1 MTEKSITAN
10 TGSASTSTAST
21 SITDTDS
28 DAAKTGLAAKTKT
41 EPTADTT
48 RRRMLK
54 AGTLAGGALLLS
66 APYIRTAHAK
76 TTTWKVQSSW
86 DAGTTGFKLFEE
98 WANAFKEKSG
108 GELEIKPFPAKA
120 VAADNNALFDAVRT
134 GVLQAMNP
142 FTLYWSGK
150 IPASVFLSSY
160 PAGPDQ
166 TSHWDTMFYGLG
178 MLEMTRDIFQRFGLF
193 YVGPI
198 QHDANIIHSKK
209 AVTSLDQLRGMKVRL
224 PGGMVAQ
231 VFEQFGVSTT
241 SMPGSD
247 IYPALEKGTIDAADY
262 VGPAINWDLGFA
274 EVTKYII
281 CMGPPGQTSLYQP
294 VDLMDLTVNMR
305 AWKRLSKKMQT
316 FVEEQVQT
324 YSVHHFVTIQKA
336 NVEAMEKFLKK
347 GTKVSR
353 LSAED
358 VTRFRKAAI
367 PVWYEWARK
376 NKDAK
381 RVFELQ
387 RDFMLNPYMGYLNPD
402 DVKGLKL

>member
-1 MTEKSITAN
+1 MTDKSPSADPKAQ
-10 TGSASTSTAST
+10 TG
-21 SITDTDS
+21 
-28 DAAKTGLAAKTKT
+28 K
-41 EPTADTT
+41 PTDTT
-48 RRRMLK
+48 RRQLLT
-54 AGTLAGGALLLS
+54 AGTVAGGALLLG
-66 APYIRTAHAK
+66 APYIRNAEAAK
-76 TTTWKVQSSW
+76 STTWKVQSSW

-98 WANAFKEKSG
+98 WANSFKEKSG
-108 GELEIKPFPAKA
+108 GELAIKPFPAKA

-178 MLEMTRDIFQRFGLF
+178 MLEMTRDIFKKFGLY

-209 AVTSLDQLRGMKVRL
+209 PVTSLKQLKGMKIRL
-224 PGGMVAQ
+224 PGGMVSE

-294 VDLMDLTVNMR
+294 VDLMDMTVNMG
-305 AWKRLSKKMQT
+305 AWKRLSKQMQA
-316 FVEEQVQT
+316 FVQDQVQT
-324 YSVHHFVTIQKA
+324 YSVHHFVSIQKA
-336 NVEAMEKFLKK
+336 NLVAMDKFLKK
-347 GTKVSR
+347 GTTVSR
-353 LSAED
+353 LSADD
-358 VTRFRKAAI
+358 VTQFRKAAI
-367 PVWYEWARK
+367 PVWYRWAKK
-376 NKDAK
+376 NKDATRIFK
-381 RVFELQ
+381 LQ
-387 RDFMLNPYMGYLNPD
+387 LDYMLNPYMGYLTPS

>member
-1 MTEKSITAN
+1 MTDKSPSADPKAQ
-10 TGSASTSTAST
+10 TG
-21 SITDTDS
+21 
-28 DAAKTGLAAKTKT
+28 K
-41 EPTADTT
+41 PTDTT
-48 RRRMLK
+48 RRQLLT
-54 AGTLAGGALLLS
+54 AGTVAGGALLLG
-66 APYIRTAHAK
+66 APYIRNAEAAK
-76 TTTWKVQSSW
+76 STTWKVQSSW
-86 DAGTTGFKLFEE
+86 DAGTTGFKLFEA
-98 WANAFKEKSG
+98 WANSFKEKSG
-108 GELEIKPFPAKA
+108 GELAIKPFPAKA

-178 MLEMTRDIFQRFGLF
+178 MLEMTRDIFKKFGLY

-209 AVTSLDQLRGMKVRL
+209 PVTSLKQLKGMKIRL
-224 PGGMVAQ
+224 PGGMVSE

-294 VDLMDLTVNMR
+294 VDLMDMTVNMG
-305 AWKRLSKKMQT
+305 AWKRLSKQMQA
-316 FVEEQVQT
+316 FVQDQVQT
-324 YSVHHFVTIQKA
+324 YSVHHFVSIQKA
-336 NVEAMEKFLKK
+336 NLVAMDKFLKK
-347 GTKVSR
+347 GTTVSR
-353 LSAED
+353 LSADD
-358 VTRFRKAAI
+358 VTQFRKAAI
-367 PVWYEWARK
+367 PVWYRWAKK
-376 NKDAK
+376 NKDATRIFK
-381 RVFELQ
+381 LQ
-387 RDFMLNPYMGYLNPD
+387 LDYMQNPYMGYLTPS

>member
-1 MTEKSITAN
+1 MTDKSPSADKKAQ
-10 TGSASTSTAST
+10 TG
-21 SITDTDS
+21 
-28 DAAKTGLAAKTKT
+28 K
-41 EPTADTT
+41 PADTT
-48 RRRMLK
+48 RRQLLT
-54 AGTLAGGALLLS
+54 AGTVAGGALLLG
-66 APYIRTAHAK
+66 APYIRNAEAAK
-76 TTTWKVQSSW
+76 STTWKVQSSW

-98 WANAFKEKSG
+98 WANSFKEKSG
-108 GELEIKPFPAKA
+108 GELAIKPFPAKA

-178 MLEMTRDIFQRFGLF
+178 MLEMTRDIFKKFGLY

-209 AVTSLDQLRGMKVRL
+209 PVTNLTQLKGMKIRL
-224 PGGMVAQ
+224 PGGMVSE

-294 VDLMDLTVNMR
+294 VDLMDMTVNMG
-305 AWKRLSKKMQT
+305 AWKRLSKQMQA
-316 FVEEQVQT
+316 FVQDQVQT

-336 NVEAMEKFLKK
+336 NLVAMDKFLKK
-347 GTKVSR
+347 GTTVSR
-353 LSAED
+353 LSSDD
-358 VTRFRKAAI
+358 VTQFRKAAI
-367 PVWYEWARK
+367 PVWYRWAKK
-376 NKDAK
+376 NKDATRIFK
-381 RVFELQ
+381 LQ
-387 RDFMLNPYMGYLNPD
+387 LDYMLNPYMGYLTPSD
-402 DVKGLKL
+402 IKGLKL

>member
-1 MTEKSITAN
+1 MTDRSRSADPKAQ
-10 TGSASTSTAST
+10 TG
-21 SITDTDS
+21 
-28 DAAKTGLAAKTKT
+28 K
-41 EPTADTT
+41 PTDTT
-48 RRRMLK
+48 RRQLIT
-54 AGTLAGGALLLS
+54 AGTVAGGALLLG
-66 APYIRTAHAK
+66 APYIRNAEAAK
-76 TTTWKVQSSW
+76 STTWKVQSSW

-98 WANAFKEKSG
+98 WANSFEEKSG
-108 GELEIKPFPAKA
+108 GELAIKPFPAKA

-150 IPASVFLSSY
+150 IPATVFMSSY

-178 MLEMTRDIFQRFGLF
+178 MLEMTRDIFKKFGLY

-209 AVTSLDQLRGMKVRL
+209 PVTDLKQLKGMKIRL
-224 PGGMVAQ
+224 PGGMVSE

-294 VDLMDLTVNMR
+294 VDLMDMTVNMG
-305 AWKRLSKKMQT
+305 AWKRLSKKMQI

-324 YSVHHFVTIQKA
+324 YSVRHFVTIQQA
-336 NVEAMEKFLKK
+336 DLVAMDKFLKK
-347 GTKVSR
+347 GTTVSR
-353 LSAED
+353 LSAAD
-358 VTRFRKAAI
+358 VTSFRKAAI
-367 PVWYEWARK
+367 PVWYRWAKK
-376 NKDAK
+376 NKDATRIFK
-381 RVFELQ
+381 LQ
-387 RDFMLNPYMGYLNPD
+387 LEYMLNPYMGYLTPD
-402 DVKGLKL
+402 DIKGLKL

>member
-1 MTEKSITAN
+1 MTDKSPSVDPKAQS
-10 TGSASTSTAST
+10 GKPA
-21 SITDTDS
+21 DS
-28 DAAKTGLAAKTKT
+28 
-41 EPTADTT
+41 T
-48 RRRMLK
+48 RRHLLT
-54 AGTLAGGALLLS
+54 AGTVAGGALLLG
-66 APYIRTAHAK
+66 APYIRNAEAAK

-86 DAGTTGFKLFEE
+86 DAGTTGYKLFEE
-98 WANAFKEKSG
+98 WANSFKEKSS
-108 GELEIKPFPAKA
+108 GELQIKPFPAKA

-150 IPASVFLSSY
+150 IPATVFMSSY

-178 MLEMTRDIFQRFGLF
+178 MLEMTRKIFQKFGLY

-209 AVTSLDQLRGMKVRL
+209 PVANLKQLKGMKIRL
-224 PGGMVAQ
+224 PGGMVSQ

-294 VDLMDLTVNMR
+294 VDLMDLTVNMG
-305 AWKRLSKKMQT
+305 AWKRLSKPMQT
-316 FVEEQVQT
+316 FVQDQVQT

-336 NVEAMEKFLKK
+336 NLVAMDKFLKK
-347 GTKVSR
+347 GTSVSR
-353 LSAED
+353 LSADD

-367 PVWYEWARK
+367 PVWYQWAKK
-376 NKDAK
+376 NKDATRIFK
-381 RVFELQ
+381 LQ
-387 RDFMLNPYMGYLNPD
+387 LDYMLNPYMGYLTPN

>member
-1 MTEKSITAN
+1 MTDKTSSAGQKPQNGKPADTSRRNLITA
-10 TGSASTSTAST
+10 GAV
-21 SITDTDS
+21 
-28 DAAKTGLAAKTKT
+28 
-41 EPTADTT
+41 
-48 RRRMLK
+48 
-54 AGTLAGGALLLS
+54 AGGALLMG
-66 APYIRTAHAK
+66 APYIRNAEAAK
-76 TTTWKVQSSW
+76 STTWKVQSSW

-98 WANAFKEKSG
+98 WANSFKEKSG
-108 GELEIKPFPAKA
+108 GELAIKPFPAKA

-178 MLEMTRDIFQRFGLF
+178 MLEMTRDIFKKFGLY

-209 AVTSLDQLRGMKVRL
+209 PVTSLKQLKGMKVRL

-231 VFEQFGVSTT
+231 VFEKFGVSTT

-294 VDLMDLTVNMR
+294 VDLMDMTVNMG
-305 AWKRLSKKMQT
+305 AWKRLSKQMKA
-316 FVEEQVQT
+316 FVQDQVQT

-336 NVEAMEKFLKK
+336 NVDAMEKFLKK
-347 GTKVSR
+347 GTTVSR
-353 LSAED
+353 LSADD
-358 VTRFRKAAI
+358 VTEFRKAAI
-367 PVWYEWARK
+367 PVWYQWAKK
-376 NKDAK
+376 NKDASRIFK
-381 RVFELQ
+381 LQ
-387 RDFMLNPYMGYLNPD
+387 LDYMLNPYMGYLNPD
-402 DVKGLKL
+402 DIKGLKL

>member
-1 MTEKSITAN
+1 MTDKSPSADPKAQTA
-10 TGSASTSTAST
+10 
-21 SITDTDS
+21 
-28 DAAKTGLAAKTKT
+28 K
-41 EPTADTT
+41 PADTT
-48 RRRMLK
+48 RRQLLT
-54 AGTLAGGALLLS
+54 AGTVAGGALLLG
-66 APYIRTAHAK
+66 APYIRNAEAAK
-76 TTTWKVQSSW
+76 STTWKVQSSW

-98 WANAFKEKSG
+98 WAKSFKEKSG
-108 GELEIKPFPAKA
+108 GELAIKPFPAKA

-178 MLEMTRDIFQRFGLF
+178 MLEMTRNIFKKFGLY

-209 AVTSLDQLRGMKVRL
+209 PATSLKQLKGMKIRL
-224 PGGMVAQ
+224 PGGMVSE

-294 VDLMDLTVNMR
+294 VDLMDLTVNMG
-305 AWKRLSKKMQT
+305 AWKRLSKQMRA
-316 FVEEQVQT
+316 FVQDQVQT

-336 NVEAMEKFLKK
+336 NLVAMDKFLKK
-347 GTKVSR
+347 GTTVSR
-353 LSAED
+353 LSADD
-358 VTRFRKAAI
+358 VTLFRKAAI
-367 PVWYEWARK
+367 PVWYRWAKK
-376 NKDAK
+376 NKDATRIFK
-381 RVFELQ
+381 LQ
-387 RDFMLNPYMGYLNPD
+387 LDYMLNPYMGYLTPSD
-402 DVKGLKL
+402 IKGLKL

>member
-1 MTEKSITAN
+1 MCSMSKNEQQPAA
-10 TGSASTSTAST
+10 GSRRKFLKTSAGLG
-21 SITDTDS
+21 
-28 DAAKTGLAAKTKT
+28 AAAILG
-41 EPTADTT
+41 
-48 RRRMLK
+48 
-54 AGTLAGGALLLS
+54 
-66 APYIRTAHAK
+66 APYIRNAEAAK
-76 TTTWKVQSSW
+76 GQVWKVQSVW
-86 DAGTTGFKLFEE
+86 DAGTTGYRLFEE
-98 WANAFKEKSG
+98 WSNGFREKSG
-108 GELEIKPFPAKA
+108 GELTLKPFPAKA

-166 TSHWDTMFYGLG
+166 PGHWDTMFYGMGL
-178 MLEMTRDIFQRFGLF
+178 LDITRDIYSKYGLF

-198 QHDANIIHSKK
+198 QHDANIIHSKQP
-209 AVTSLDQLRGMKVRL
+209 VNSLEQLKGMKIRL

-294 VDLMDLTVNMR
+294 VDLMDLTVNMG
-305 AWKRLSKKMQT
+305 AWKRLSPKMKT

-324 YSVHHFVTIQKA
+324 YSLHHFVTIQDADLK
-336 NVEAMEKFLKK
+336 AMEKFLKA
-347 GTKVSR
+347 GTTVSR
-353 LSAED
+353 LSADD
-358 VTRFRKAAI
+358 VRRFRKAAI
-367 PVWYEWARK
+367 PVWFEWAK
-376 NKDAK
+376 KDANAK
-381 RVFELQ
+381 RVFKLQ
-387 RDFMLNPYMGYLNPD
+387 LDYMLNPYMGYVTPD
-402 DVKGLKL
+402 AVKGLSL

>member
-1 MTEKSITAN
+1 MCSMSKKEQHPAGSSRRKFLKSSAALGATAVL
-10 TGSASTSTAST
+10 G
-21 SITDTDS
+21 
-28 DAAKTGLAAKTKT
+28 
-41 EPTADTT
+41 
-48 RRRMLK
+48 
-54 AGTLAGGALLLS
+54 
-66 APYIRTAHAK
+66 APYIRNAEAAK
-76 TTTWKVQSSW
+76 GQVWKVQSVW
-86 DAGTTGFKLFEE
+86 DAGTTGYRLFEE
-98 WANAFKEKSG
+98 WSNGFQEKSG
-108 GELEIKPFPAKA
+108 GELTIKPFPAKA

-166 TSHWDTMFYGLG
+166 PGQWDTMFYGMGL
-178 MLEMTRDIFQRFGLF
+178 LDITRDIYAKYGLF

-198 QHDANIIHSKK
+198 QHDANIIHSKRP
-209 AVTSLDQLRGMKVRL
+209 VNSLNDLKGMKIRL

-294 VDLMDLTVNMR
+294 VDLMDLTVNMG
-305 AWKRLSKKMQT
+305 AWKRLSPKMKT
-316 FVEEQVQT
+316 FVQEQVQT
-324 YSVHHFVTIQKA
+324 YSLHHFVTIQDADLKA
-336 NVEAMEKFLKK
+336 MDKFLKA
-347 GTKVSR
+347 GTTVSR
-353 LSAED
+353 LSADD
-358 VTRFRKAAI
+358 VKRFRKAAI
-367 PVWYEWARK
+367 PVWFEWAK
-376 NKDAK
+376 KDANAT
-381 RVFELQ
+381 RVFKLQ
-387 RDFMLNPYMGYLNPD
+387 LDYMLNPYMGYVSPD
-402 DVKGLKL
+402 DVKGLSL

>member
-1 MTEKSITAN
+1 MTEKST
-10 TGSASTSTAST
+10 SADLKEQSDKP
-21 SITDTDS
+21 TDKS
-28 DAAKTGLAAKTKT
+28 
-41 EPTADTT
+41 
-48 RRRMLK
+48 RRQLLK
-54 AGTLAGGALLLS
+54 AGTLAGGAMLLG
-66 APYIRTAHAK
+66 APHIRNAQAAK

-86 DAGTTGFKLFEE
+86 DAGTTGFKLFED
-98 WANAFKEKSG
+98 WSNAFKEKSG

-178 MLEMTRDIFQRFGLF
+178 MLEMTRDIFEKFGLF

-209 AVTSLDQLRGMKVRL
+209 PVTSLDQLKGMKIRL
-224 PGGMVAQ
+224 PGGMVSQ

-274 EVTKYII
+274 EVTNYII

-305 AWKRLSKKMQT
+305 AWKRLSKNMQT

-336 NVEAMEKFLKK
+336 NLLAMDKFLKK

-353 LSAED
+353 LSADD
-358 VTRFRKAAI
+358 VTLFRKAAI

-387 RDFMLNPYMGYLNPD
+387 RDFMLNPYMGYLD
-402 DVKGLKL
+402 QADVKGLKL